1 MLLSLVNMIFADTA
15 QPDQAQIHIH
25 NAQSFLKD
33 GGHVVIL
40 IKASCINLTVLP
52 KTIFAAEVQTLI
64 KNSFKPLEQVMLE
77 SYERDHA
84 MVSGESSVIGNFDP

>member
-33 GGHVVIL
+33 GGHVVIS
-40 IKASCINLTVLP
+40 IKASCIDLTVSP
-52 KTIFAAEVQTLI
+52 KAIFTTEAQTLI

-77 SYERDHA
+77 PYEKDHA
-84 MVSGESSVIGNFDP
+84 MFPGESSVIGNFDP